1 MKKFKLTFTAIVLFI
16 IFIYFIQ
23 IFRNYNVSRE
33 LKLEERN
40 RIQQSAEI
48 LNGCFDLKN
57 KSKRSTNESMKLIEY
72 CLGKYG
78 TKNRSN

>member
-1 MKKFKLTFTAIVLFI
+1 MKKFNLTFTAIILLI
-16 IFIYFIQ
+16 IL
-23 IFRNYNVSRE
+23 IFAINTLRNFNISRE
-33 LKLEERN
+33 VKIEEKKRL
-40 RIQQSAEI
+40 QQSAEI

>member
-1 MKKFKLTFTAIVLFI
+1 MKLGVKSEEKKSPKRRWIVLV
-16 IFIYFIQ
+16 Q
-23 IFRNYNVSRE
+23 KKKKR
-33 LKLEERN
+33 L
-40 RIQQSAEI
+40 QQSAEI
-48 LNGCFDLKN
+48 LNECFDLKN